1 MRRDL
6 ADIRLA
12 EYVFAPHYAAPLA
25 MSVATPA
32 PFRTGPAEDAPVI
45 AMLAVGDLIE
55 ALDFAGGQ
63 VWGTA
68 PRLGRVGYIAQSALV
83 SLGDID

>member
-1 MRRDL
+1 M
-6 ADIRLA
+6 
-12 EYVFAPHYAAPLA
+12 
-25 MSVATPA
+25 
-32 PFRTGPAEDAPVI
+32 I
-45 AMLAVGDLIE
+45 AMLAVGDLVE

-68 PRLGRVGYIAQSALV
+68 PRLGRVGYIAQSALA